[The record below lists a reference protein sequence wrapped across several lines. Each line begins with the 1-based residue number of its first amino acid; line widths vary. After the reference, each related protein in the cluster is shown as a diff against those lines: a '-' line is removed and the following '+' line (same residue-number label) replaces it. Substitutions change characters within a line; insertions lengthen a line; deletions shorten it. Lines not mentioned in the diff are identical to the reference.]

1 MATYN
6 YYIVRDNLGTIID
19 GDENIAR
26 AVLSAAKHDG
36 YGAEFARNSLGHK
49 VIYRSNRHI
58 GNNTY
63 HRNDSD
69 ECIMPYSS
77 LPDDDAAEAELAKAL
92 WKKGN
97 LHVRFDM
104 TIQELTYE
112 DKALTVLTHVDGQP
126 IEEYHRDIHG
136 DDPDVTIQDTLDMF
150 EY

>member
-1 MATYN
+1 MPSYN
-6 YYIVRDNLGTIID
+6 MYIVRDNLGTIID
-19 GDENIAR
+19 ADESIAR

-36 YGAEFARNSLGHK
+36 YGAEFARNSEGDM
-49 VIYRSNRHI
+49 VIYRGNRHI

-69 ECIMPYSS
+69 GLIFPYSA
-77 LPDDDAAEAELAKAL
+77 LEDDDAAEIELAKAL
-92 WKKGN
+92 WEKGN

-112 DKALTVLTHVDGQP
+112 DGDILTHVDGQP
-126 IEEYHRDIHG
+126 IAEYHRDIHG
-136 DDPDVTIQDTLDMF
+136 DDPDVTIQDTIDLF